1 MFAAILTVTGPAGC
15 LLIIKNYTA
24 TPPPRHALLCV
35 PVKARAA
42 TLSEPTRT
50 QDAAGAVC
58 SQGDRLNFG
67 LAAERVR
74 AFAPPL
80 PRVYRLASLVCR
92 SPKSSCSARR
102 LRVSQFGSD
111 STRQLCRRA
120 PSAWMCAPVSLLRM
134 RTRCSRMTALL
145 RSVRGGRRGTSGRTA
160 AEGGRRHVPRSQGA
174 AATETYRKLRELVG
188 TSRKFLAPTDAAF
201 SCAAP
206 EPSAAWMFALNSLR
220 VM

>member
-50 QDAAGAVC
+50 QDAADAVC

-80 PRVYRLASLVCR
+80 PRVYRFASLVCR
-92 SPKSSCSARR
+92 SPKSSCSARA
-102 LRVSQFGSD
+102 
-111 STRQLCRRA
+111 RA
-120 PSAWMCAPVSLLRM
+120 PVWLLFHSAAVQARTLGVDVRSGESVPRAHTLLAYDGTSAQCLWRTTWHF
-134 RTRCSRMTALL
+134 RTRGS
-145 RSVRGGRRGTSGRTA
+145 RGG
-160 AEGGRRHVPRSQGA
+160 SQA
-174 AATETYRKLRELVG
+174 RASFTR
-188 TSRKFLAPTDAAF
+188 
-201 SCAAP
+201 CAG
-206 EPSAAWMFALNSLR
+206 
-220 VM
+220 

>member
-1 MFAAILTVTGPAGC
+1 MCAGEGPC
-15 LLIIKNYTA
+15 
-24 TPPPRHALLCV
+24 
-35 PVKARAA
+35 A
-42 TLSEPTRT
+42 TLVVRANPHARMLRM
-50 QDAAGAVC
+50 AVC

-102 LRVSQFGSD
+102 GRLRQFGSD
-111 STRQLCRRA
+111 STRHLCRRA

-134 RTRCSRMTALL
+134 RTRCSRMKALL
-145 RSVRGGRRGTSGRTA
+145 RSVCGGRRGTSGRTA

-174 AATETYRKLRELVG
+174 AAKETYRKLRELVG

-206 EPSAAWMFALNSLR
+206 EPSAAWMFALNSL
-220 VM
+220 

>member
-42 TLSEPTRT
+42 TLVVRANPHARMLRM
-50 QDAAGAVC
+50 AVC

-74 AFAPPL
+74 AVAPPL
-80 PRVYRLASLVCR
+80 PRVYRFASLVCR

-102 LRVSQFGSD
+102 VRMRPFGCY

-120 PSAWMCAPVSLLRM
+120 PSAWMCALVSLFRV
-134 RTRCSRMTALL
+134 RTRYSRMTALL
-145 RSVRGGRRGTSGRTA
+145 HSVCGGRRGTSGRAA

-174 AATETYRKLRELVG
+174 PAKETYRELRELVG

-201 SCAAP
+201 
-206 EPSAAWMFALNSLR
+206 LR
-220 VM
+220 GSGAFGGVDVCTQ